1 MRIRHARSLGA
12 ILFMLACCAGVLALG
27 ALLAW
32 V

>member
-1 MRIRHARSLGA
+1 MRPTRPLGD